1 MTGSSA
7 TSPPIATDETL
18 LESGHGTPH
27 HPSCG
32 TLPPQPPYSAA
43 GWVSAPAPR
52 GMTGPAPEVRWPEQG
67 RARVSLP
74 GFLST

>member
-1 MTGSSA
+1 MRPSWSQGMGR
-7 TSPPIATDETL
+7 PIAPLVEPCPL
-18 LESGHGTPH
+18 GHP
-27 HPSCG
+27 
-32 TLPPQPPYSAA
+32 SAA

-52 GMTGPAPEVRWPEQG
+52 SMTGPTREVRGPEQG